1 MKYKHDIRIFFQYV
15 IPSVLS
21 FALSGVY
28 AIVDGFFVGNSMG
41 DIGVSA
47 INIAYPLVAVIQS
60 LGTGIGMGGAIYYSI
75 SRAEKKEARAK
86 AFTAGAVWLLIVTS
100 VFVTITFFFL
110 SSFLLRLLGAGNQL
124 LSLGEDYISIIALG
138 AGLQI
143 IGTGLVPFIRNHG
156 GSSYAMFSMIAGFVT
171 NIILDY
177 LFVWVLGQGLSG
189 AAWATVIGQ
198 GVTMLSALVYLLW
211 EKTVY
216 AEDCIWRY
224 R

>member
-1 MKYKHDIRIFFQYV
+1 M
-15 IPSVLS
+15 
-21 FALSGVY
+21 
-28 AIVDGFFVGNSMG
+28 
-41 DIGVSA
+41 
-47 INIAYPLVAVIQS
+47 AVIQS

-100 VFVTITFFFL
+100 VFVTITFFFFFC
-110 SSFLLRLLGAGNQL
+110 FLLRLLGAGNQL

-189 AAWATVIGQ
+189 ADGLR
-198 GVTMLSALVYLLW
+198 LSDRVLPCCQHLSICCGKNSL
-211 EKTVY
+211 
-216 AEDCIWRY
+216 R
-224 R
+224 

>member
-1 MKYKHDIRIFFQYV
+1 MAVNCHKCFCNNHIF
-15 IPSVLS
+15 L
-21 FALSGVY
+21 
-28 AIVDGFFVGNSMG
+28 
-41 DIGVSA
+41 
-47 INIAYPLVAVIQS
+47 
-60 LGTGIGMGGAIYYSI
+60 
-75 SRAEKKEARAK
+75 
-86 AFTAGAVWLLIVTS
+86 
-100 VFVTITFFFL
+100 L

-189 AAWATVIGQ
+189 AAWATVIGHVEAAILMTYC
-198 GVTMLSALVYLLW
+198 GLDK
-211 EKTVY
+211 E
-216 AEDCIWRY
+216 
-224 R
+224 